1 MDTRHNFNAIEPCEG
16 KKIREDF
23 TAGFTLRELG
33 EKYRRNP
40 AQILEYLKFG
50 MLWVGMTPHVAPIVA
65 SLTLTPPPSL
75 AERVKA
81 LEDKLTDVVR
91 ELDRLDNNI
100 SHHRGGFY
108 DPRDGY
114 EDLVFGGRNKEK
126 EEEDEEEE
134 EEG

>member
-1 MDTRHNFNAIEPCEG
+1 MDTRHNFSTIGSIEG
-16 KKIREDF
+16 KKIAEEF
-23 TAGFTLRELG
+23 GIGFTLRELG
-33 EKYRRNP
+33 EKYRRSP
-40 AQILEYLKFG
+40 EQILEHLKFIP
-50 MLWVGMTPHVAPIVA
+50 WSAHVATIVA

-81 LEDKLTDVVR
+81 LEDKLNDVVR

-114 EDLVFGGRNKEK
+114 ADLVFGGRNKEK
-126 EEEDEEEE
+126 EEE